1 MSDHEYLD
9 YAEASKQI
17 KEGYIDK
24 VIAFMKGQSARVV
37 SNKEYVRVYGIV
49 MNQCDQQDN
58 GQKLHQLYL
67 TTLESYIK
75 KDALTYINSRPKVE
89 FLEAFVKVW
98 EDYTMFAKLLDK
110 MFDYLNR
117 YFLRNQSMSSLGQTA
132 LKKFN
137 ELFYPEIKKTL
148 RELLMQHISKD
159 RNGESVKREVL
170 KKVI

>member
-1 MSDHEYLD
+1 
-9 YAEASKQI
+9 
-17 KEGYIDK
+17 
-24 VIAFMKGQSARVV
+24 MKGQSARVV

>member
-58 GQKLHQLYL
+58 G
-67 TTLESYIK
+67 
-75 KDALTYINSRPKVE
+75 
-89 FLEAFVKVW
+89 
-98 EDYTMFAKLLDK
+98 
-110 MFDYLNR
+110 
-117 YFLRNQSMSSLGQTA
+117 
-132 LKKFN
+132 
-137 ELFYPEIKKTL
+137 
-148 RELLMQHISKD
+148 
-159 RNGESVKREVL
+159 
-170 KKVI
+170 